1 MSPFLSNHRELV
13 NQERLRLLAIFE
25 RHIPLCSLKR
35 FFQEHDA
42 TPLFDVER
50 PSEEDLKEF
59 LAHMTV
65 EEVQE
70 MLMEEYG
77 ENINILTPLPRS

>member
-1 MSPFLSNHRELV
+1 MFPLLPNHRELV
-13 NQERLRLLAIFE
+13 NQV
-25 RHIPLCSLKR
+25 CSLKR

-42 TPLFDVER
+42 TPLFAEER

-59 LAHMTV
+59 LACMTV

-77 ENINILTPLPRS
+77 KNILLTPLPRSRVCCASASYGAKV

>member
-1 MSPFLSNHRELV
+1 MFPLLPNHRDLL
-13 NQERLRLLAIFE
+13 NQERLRLRTIFE

-42 TPLFDVER
+42 TPLFAEEC
-50 PSEEDLKEF
+50 PSEKDLKEF
-59 LAHMTV
+59 LACMTV

-77 ENINILTPLPRS
+77 ENILLIPLPRS